1 MAVAAKQVLGD
12 KSLPWDEM
20 KDAILNFAAS
30 KVGGTKGLKGAG
42 GSQRRKKFVCIAEG
56 CPCRVVVRCKGSDR
70 QVRQRDRQEENWSV
84 DFSSSKWAHRT
95 ESPPCCSKPILT
107 PSRLM
112 AVNSLVL
119 SVRQS
124 ACQKM
129 VKINKVVGDLR
140 VLGYDIGEEK
150 SAQRKAV
157 RKVVRVFVQSC
168 FRAGPNGLEQNLNL
182 LPAWVS
188 SFNRDNHGKN
198 GLARLGT
205 YQDAQ
210 SGVPTF
216 HFLTLV
222 FQASVSAFLHCSL
235 NILSIDAAFLC
246 EGREDQAYM
255 VLMAH
260 SSDNTIFPLAFH
272 LCFRET
278 TQSYVNFWQ
287 TVFDYN
293 HELCSRID
301 SLDIRITGDRHGAIR
316 KAMDEVFD
324 NRSNMLYSDLE
335 HLTKNACQHSGL
347 QVNKLYDARKYVR
360 EVAASTSPDELIS
373 NWAKAQA
380 FNAKFANYLKLQ
392 RPEWWVALFFKPVL
406 DGGKVTSNDAESQN
420 GRYKS
425 DGTRRMSI
433 IDMLNQVCTGVDSDM
448 RTFVENARQ
457 RMDSQRIFTAYA
469 QKLFDKQMTA
479 ADSYSV
485 YGDAGLNGPVSVCC
499 CIIASSSSSSA
510 SASSLS
516 APTSTCSCM
525 LLPFITCP
533 VERK

>member
-70 QVRQRDRQEENWSV
+70 QVRQQDRQEENWSV

-112 AVNSLVL
+112 AVKSLVL

-124 ACQKM
+124 AFHKD
-129 VKINKVVGDLR
+129 VKIKKILGDLQ
-140 VLGYDIGEEK
+140 VLGYNVGEVK
-150 SAQRKAV
+150 SAERTAAL
-157 RKVVRVFVQSC
+157 KVVRVFVQSC

-316 KAMDEVFD
+316 KAMDEVFE
-324 NRSNMLYSDLE
+324 NRSDMLYSDLE

-360 EVAASTSPDELIS
+360 EVAASTSPDQLIS
-373 NWAKAQA
+373 NWAKAHA
-380 FNAKFANYLKLQ
+380 FNANFERYLKST
-392 RPEWWVALFFKPVL
+392 EISWWVALFFKPVL

>member
-30 KVGGTKGLKGAG
+30 KVGGTKGLKYKGN
-42 GSQRRKKFVCIAEG
+42 SQRMKTFVCIAEG

-70 QVRQRDRQEENWSV
+70 QVQQQHRQEENWSV

-112 AVNSLVL
+112 AVKSLVL

-124 ACQKM
+124 AFHKD
-129 VKINKVVGDLR
+129 VKIKKILGDLQ
-140 VLGYDIGEEK
+140 VLGYNVGEVK
-150 SAQRKAV
+150 SAERTAAL
-157 RKVVRVFVQSC
+157 KVVRVFVRLC

-182 LPAWVS
+182 LPDWVR
-188 SFNRDNHGKN
+188 SFNRENEGKN
-198 GLARLGT
+198 GIARLGT
-205 YQDAQ
+205 YQDAA
-210 SGVPTF
+210 SGVATF
-216 HFLTLV
+216 HYLTLV

-246 EGREDQAYM
+246 EGREDQTFM
-255 VLMAH
+255 LLMAH

-278 TQSYVNFWQ
+278 TKSYVNFWQ
-287 TVFDYN
+287 TVFDYS
-293 HELCSRID
+293 HELRSRID

-316 KAMDEVFD
+316 AAMDEVFD
-324 NRSNMLYSDLE
+324 NSSDMLYSDLE
-335 HLTKNACQHSGL
+335 HLTRNACQHSGL
-347 QVNKLYDARKYVR
+347 QKNNLYEARKYVR
-360 EVAASTSPDELIS
+360 EVAASTSPDQLIS
-373 NWAKAQA
+373 NWAKAHA
-380 FNAKFANYLKLQ
+380 FNAKFVRYLKNT
-392 RPEWWVALFFKPVL
+392 EISWWVALFFKPVL

-433 IDMLNQVCTGVDSDM
+433 IDMLNQVCTGVDDDM
-448 RTFVENARQ
+448 RAFVETARQ
-457 RMDSQRIFTAYA
+457 RISSGRIFTAYA
-469 QKLFDKQMTA
+469 QKLIDQQMTA

-499 CIIASSSSSSA
+499 CIIASA

>member
-30 KVGGTKGLKGAG
+30 KVGGTKGLKYKGN
-42 GSQRRKKFVCIAEG
+42 SQRMKTFVCIAEG

-70 QVRQRDRQEENWSV
+70 QVQQQHRQEENWSV

-150 SAQRKAV
+150 SAQRKAAL
-157 RKVVRVFVQSC
+157 KVVRVFVQSC

-246 EGREDQAYM
+246 EGREDQTFM
-255 VLMAH
+255 LLMAH

-278 TQSYVNFWQ
+278 TKSYVNFWQ
-287 TVFDYN
+287 TVFDYS
-293 HELCSRID
+293 HELRSRID

-316 KAMDEVFD
+316 AAMDEVFD
-324 NRSNMLYSDLE
+324 NSSDMLYSDLE
-335 HLTKNACQHSGL
+335 HLTRNACQHSGL
-347 QVNKLYDARKYVR
+347 QKNNLYEARKYVR

-469 QKLFDKQMTA
+469 QKLIDQQMTA

-499 CIIASSSSSSA
+499 CIIASA